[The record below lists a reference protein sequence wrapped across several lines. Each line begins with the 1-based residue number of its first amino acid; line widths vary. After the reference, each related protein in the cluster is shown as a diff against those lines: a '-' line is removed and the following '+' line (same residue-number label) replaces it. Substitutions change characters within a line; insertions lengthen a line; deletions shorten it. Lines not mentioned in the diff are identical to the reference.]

1 MKKSNY
7 PFIGLA
13 GNIGV
18 GKTTFTSRMAVRQN
32 WTPFFESVADN
43 PYLSDFYG
51 DMDRWSFHLQVYFL
65 HKRFD
70 SHLQMS
76 KTQSGVI
83 QDRTIY
89 EDVEIF
95 ARNLYEMHHLSDRDW
110 DNYCGLFSA
119 MTAFLKK
126 PDLIVYLK
134 ARTDTLLTR
143 IHSRGR
149 DYEQSIDPQYLHSL
163 NISYERWIKSLPR
176 KEVLVIDTDEFNIHK
191 QEDKLQHFE
200 SMILDR
206 LLLKSS

>member
-1 MKKSNY
+1 
-7 PFIGLA
+7 
-13 GNIGV
+13 
-18 GKTTFTSRMAVRQN
+18 
-32 WTPFFESVADN
+32 
-43 PYLSDFYG
+43 
-51 DMDRWSFHLQVYFL
+51 
-65 HKRFD
+65 
-70 SHLQMS
+70 
-76 KTQSGVI
+76 
-83 QDRTIY
+83 
-89 EDVEIF
+89 
-95 ARNLYEMHHLSDRDW
+95 
-110 DNYCGLFSA
+110 

-134 ARTDTLLTR
+134 ASTDTLLTR

-163 NISYERWIKSLPR
+163 NISYEHWIKSLPR